1 MTFPKKRYCLFLIV
15 SLLLTGCS
23 GQVLL
28 GTDPQVSAVKKIQ

>member
-1 MTFPKKRYCLFLIV
+1 MTFPKKQYCLFLIA

-28 GTDPQVSAVKKIQ
+28 GIAPQVSAVKKTQ